1 MSETPQSETPVTK
14 PDDNYRVL
22 ARKYRPINFDELIGQ
37 EAMVR
42 TLSNAIEAGRLA
54 HAFILTGVRG
64 VGKTTTARI
73 IAKAL
78 NCIGTDGKGGPT
90 ISPCG
95 VCENCISIA
104 ESRHVDVME
113 MDAASRTGVDDI
125 REIIEGVRYAAV
137 SARFKIYI
145 IDEVHMLSRNAFNA
159 LLKTLEEP
167 PEHVKFIFATT
178 EIRKVPVTVLSR
190 CQRFDL
196 RRISIEQLNSH
207 FAAIAAQEGCD
218 IEEKALSMISR
229 AAEGS
234 VRDGLSLLDQ
244 AFAHGAGK
252 VTEQQVRDML
262 GLADRTQVL
271 DLYKAVMKGDTADA
285 LGQLRHQYDHGADPA
300 VILSD
305 MLQLTHWLTRLKV
318 VPDAGEDIVTS
329 EAERKDGL
337 EMASSLSMPI
347 LTRAW
352 QMLLK
357 GLEEVRFAPSPLA
370 AAEMVLVRMTYAAK
384 LPTPE
389 QLIKK
394 LQDSPQGGPG
404 GAASSATAG
413 GGGASTARGNGQISA
428 ADNSGAPQAFQ
439 VIRSHGQARILAQ
452 DYSPAA
458 EEDAPEA
465 PSVEVTYEPNPESF
479 ADLVALFERHSEAA
493 IAFQLNDNA
502 HLKSFAP
509 GRLDIRL
516 KDQAPQNL
524 TSRMIDLLKQWTGKN
539 WVISLTSD
547 RGEDTLHEQRQEA
560 DRQLRTRLAENPLIK
575 AVLHEFPGAEIS
587 DIRQKVDEFAL
598 PDTAAAD
605 DGAGFD
611 GAHFLID
618 EDEFGLE

>member
-1 MSETPQSETPVTK
+1 MSDSPSSK
-14 PDDNYRVL
+14 PDENYRVL
-22 ARKYRPINFDELIGQ
+22 ARKYRPVNFDELIGQ
-37 EAMVR
+37 DAMVR
-42 TLSNAIEAGRLA
+42 TLSNAIETGRLA

-95 VCENCISIA
+95 TCENCISIA

-125 REIIEGVRYAAV
+125 REIIDGVRYSSI

-196 RRISIEQLNSH
+196 RRISIEQLTGH
-207 FAAIAAQEGCD
+207 FGKIAKLENCQ
-218 IEEKALSMISR
+218 IEDKALAMISR
-229 AAEGS
+229 ASEGS

-244 AFAHGAGK
+244 AFAHGAGD

-271 DLYKAVMKGDTADA
+271 DLYKAIMKGETAVA
-285 LGQLRHQYDHGADPA
+285 LTQLRHQYDHGADPE

-305 MLQLTHWLTRLKV
+305 MLELTHWLTRLKV
-318 VPDAGEDIVTS
+318 VPDAGEDVVTS
-329 EAERKDGL
+329 EAERSEGL
-337 EMASSLSMPI
+337 EMATGLSMPV

-357 GLEEVRFAPSPLA
+357 GLTEVKIAPSPMA

-384 LPTPE
+384 LPTPGDMIK
-389 QLIKK
+389 QLKA
-394 LQDSPQGGPG
+394 SPQNGSG
-404 GAASSATAG
+404 GAVAG
-413 GGGASTARGNGQISA
+413 GGSGQGSTRTQAPTSG
-428 ADNSGAPQAFQ
+428 NSGNAPTAFQ
-439 VIRSHGQARILAQ
+439 VIHSQGQARILAQ
-452 DYSPAA
+452 DVLPTEDNGFEPSPTSF
-458 EEDAPEA
+458 EE
-465 PSVEVTYEPNPESF
+465 
-479 ADLVALFERHSEAA
+479 LVALFAHHNEAS
-493 IAFQLNDNA
+493 IVFQLNDNA
-502 HLKSFAP
+502 HLKSFAE

-516 KDQAPQNL
+516 KEQAPNNL
-524 TSRMIDLLKQWTGKN
+524 TGRMIDLLKRWTGKS
-539 WVISLTSD
+539 WIISLTMD
-547 RGEDTLHEQRQEA
+547 KGDETLYEQDLENQ
-560 DRQLRTRLAENPLIK
+560 RQLRARLMANPLIK
-575 AVLHEFPGAEIS
+575 AVLDQFPGAKIS
-587 DIRQKVDEFAL
+587 DIRKKVEDFAL
-598 PDTAAAD
+598 LD
-605 DGAGFD
+605 DGSAGYI
-611 GAHFLID
+611 AENFLIG